1 MYQYK
6 KEQVLEPVFL
16 TKLIEKF
23 KAEYVPRFQKD
34 QAYYEV
40 KTEVL
45 KRACKDGKPNNKLA
59 HGFCRYISNMATSYF
74 AGKPL
79 RYQTEDQEYGDA
91 LGEVFKDNYMDALN
105 FEVSKEASKKG
116 VGFLLLFSNE
126 SASLRIKKMDA
137 ESIIP
142 VYSGSLDEFL
152 EAAVRIWE
160 VYDLEGNL
168 EASYADV
175 YDDTCIYHYR
185 RRAGEMFYALAGQ
198 EAHLMGDIPV
208 IVVWN
213 NEEQLGDF
221 EPHMSLNDAYDNAQS
236 DTANDMDYF
245 NDAYLCIS
253 GASDMVENGM
263 SGEDEGDEENRSV
276 MRTLRRD
283 RVLFLDEH
291 GQAQWLIKQVNDA
304 ANENYKSRL
313 YKDIFFLSQVPA
325 LSDESFAGNLSGIA
339 IKYKLIG
346 LEELAIMKEN
356 RFRSAQTKMLRI
368 ITEWLNTKM
377 NKSWDAGSVEQKYER
392 NFIENVSDVINDVK
406 NLEGIISRQT
416 QMDMLPVSVVKDTA
430 EELERIRQEE
440 LDAEN
445 LPKVDLG
452 VLQAAG
458 GAYGREQ
465 ELLEE
470 TA

>member
-1 MYQYK
+1 MYKFK
-6 KEQVLEPVFL
+6 KDQVLDPQFL
-16 TKLIEKF
+16 TRLIGKF
-23 KAEYVPRFQKD
+23 KAEYIPRFLKD

-40 KTEVL
+40 RTQVL
-45 KRACKDGKPNNKLA
+45 QRTMKDGKPNNRLA

-79 RYQTEDQEYGDA
+79 RYQTEDTRYGDA
-91 LGEVFKDNYMDALN
+91 LEEVFQDNYMDALN
-105 FEVSKEASKKG
+105 FEVSREASKKG
-116 VGFLLLFSNE
+116 IGFLLLFLNE
-126 SASLRIKKMDA
+126 SSRLRIRKMDA
-137 ESIIP
+137 EDIIP
-142 VYSGSLDEFL
+142 VYSDSLDEFL
-152 EAAVRIWE
+152 EAAVRIWD
-160 VYDLEGNL
+160 VYDLDGSL
-168 EASYADV
+168 QSSCADV
-175 YDDTCIYHYR
+175 YDDVYIYHYQR
-185 RRAGEMFYALAGQ
+185 PAGEMYYALTGK

-245 NDAYLCIS
+245 TDAYLCIS
-253 GASDMVENGM
+253 GASDIMENGL
-263 SGEDEGDEENRSV
+263 SGEDDEENRSV

-291 GQAQWLIKQVNDA
+291 GQAQWLVKQINDA
-304 ANENYKSRL
+304 ASENYKSRL

-356 RFRSAQTKMLRI
+356 RFRSAQTKLLRI
-368 ITEWLNTKM
+368 ITEYLNTKM

-406 NLEGIISRQT
+406 NLEGIVSRKT

-430 EELERIRQEE
+430 EELARIRQET

-445 LPKVDLG
+445 LPRLDLKE
-452 VLQAAG
+452 LQAVDED
-458 GAYGREQ
+458 YGEQ
-465 ELLEE
+465 KEPGILEE
-470 TA
+470 TL